1 MWSYLFE
8 DNIAK
13 FKRFGL
19 HAISKLLITNGITPF
34 SSAKIPTTCQFRL
47 LRTSQNH
54 SGDYFMFSPLL
65 DKSSSFAKRQFQGRG
80 FEASFRNV
88 KKDFQKVRKNSIFS
102 YPISISVTIV
112 IYNVVA
118 VHGL

>member
-19 HAISKLLITNGITPF
+19 HAVSKLLITNGIMPF

-47 LRTSQNH
+47 LRTSQNR
-54 SGDYFMFSPLL
+54 SSDYFMFSPLL
-65 DKSSSFAKRQFQGRG
+65 DKSSSFPTVNYRG
-80 FEASFRNV
+80 EALRHPFGM
-88 KKDFQKVRKNSIFS
+88 RK
-102 YPISISVTIV
+102 
-112 IYNVVA
+112 
-118 VHGL
+118 